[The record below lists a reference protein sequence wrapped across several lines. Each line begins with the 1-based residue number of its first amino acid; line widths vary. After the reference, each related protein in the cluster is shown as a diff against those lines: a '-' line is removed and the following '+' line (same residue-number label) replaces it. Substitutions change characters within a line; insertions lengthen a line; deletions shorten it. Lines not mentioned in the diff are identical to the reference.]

1 MRIDDIVVPIP
12 APSVLFRSPA
22 RFQHFSFQR
31 FSFSADGA
39 AVGLRLVPKHKVCR
53 DAFVAH
59 HSDAMQTAAHSGT
72 EWVDA
77 LVDFLRTQPTVS
89 AVRIDTSARKVAV
102 ATLGRIELE
111 GLEDKLA
118 ATIAA
123 IEAEIVGKKS
133 VAGLP
138 RGFSIR
144 HDGDMMVVERD
155 SCETAEKLWLWR
167 EMEWPEIKAEPT
179 PGEQEWRTL
188 STLAAICGVAGIFGG
203 LASYLAPGIPWIAKG
218 FFLLGVIAGGW
229 DAAVDTWENLRK
241 RDIDIHFLMLAVAI
255 GAIAIDHWSEA
266 VLLLFLF
273 SASGAM
279 EEYAL
284 DRTQREVSALL
295 KTSPKRATLVLADG
309 REKDVPVEQLAVGQ
323 RVRVKPGEAFAADGM
338 VVHGSSASDESALT
352 GEATPVEKKRGDQ
365 VFSGT
370 LNLWGVVEFD
380 VVRLPSESTLQKIIR
395 LIQTA
400 QKLKAPSER
409 FTDKFGTGYT
419 YAVIGGATFMF
430 LVWWLGFHL
439 PAFENTAETRSA
451 FYRAMTLMVVASPC
465 ALVLSIPSAIL
476 AAIAWGAR
484 HGVLFRGG
492 AAIEKLADV
501 TTVALDKTGTLTTG
515 ELAVVGY
522 ESYPQG
528 REREV
533 LELAYALEAKSH
545 HPIARAITRH
555 ARAEGTNELN
565 VDDFQSL
572 TGQGLTGRIAGSTLM
587 LGRRELL
594 EKGPLAEWAQKLPPA
609 SAELS
614 EVWVIGRDLVGRI
627 LLKDQIRAESRDVLA
642 ALKRAGVKTVMLTG
656 DRRHAAEAVATE
668 LGVDEVRA
676 GLSPED
682 KVAAI
687 MELRREGRKVAMV
700 GDGVNDAPCLA
711 AADVSVAMGARGSDA
726 ALEQAEVILMH
737 DRIEN
742 FLSAQ
747 RLSRRARAII
757 RQNLTISLG
766 VVVVMVIATS
776 FGAVPLA
783 VGVAAHEGSTLVV
796 CINSLRLLFGKNE

>member
-1 MRIDDIVVPIP
+1 MENSWVE
-12 APSVLFRSPA
+12 
-22 RFQHFSFQR
+22 
-31 FSFSADGA
+31 
-39 AVGLRLVPKHKVCR
+39 GLV
-53 DAFVAH
+53 
-59 HSDAMQTAAHSGT
+59 Q
-72 EWVDA
+72 
-77 LVDFLRTQPTVS
+77 FLREQPGVR
-89 AVRIDTSARKVAV
+89 AVRIDPDAHRVAI
-102 ATLGRIELE
+102 ATVGEVELRD
-111 GLEDKLA
+111 LESKLA

-123 IEAEIVGKKS
+123 VEAQLAGSHPAQAPTGYRLRREGEATVVG
-133 VAGLP
+133 
-138 RGFSIR
+138 R
-144 HDGDMMVVERD
+144 E
-155 SCETAEKLWLWR
+155 SCETAEKLWQWR
-167 EMEWPEIKAEPT
+167 EMEWPEIKAEPQ
-179 PGEQEWRTL
+179 PEDQEWRL
-188 STLAAICGVAGIFGG
+188 LAIMAAVCGVAGVMGG
-203 LASYLAPGIPWIAKG
+203 LSAHFAVHLPWLARG
-218 FFLLGVIAGGW
+218 FYFVALVAGGW
-229 DAAVDTWENLRK
+229 DAAIDSWKNLRK
-241 RDIDIHFLMLAVAI
+241 GEVEIHFLMLAVALGALFI
-255 GAIAIDHWSEA
+255 GAWSEA

-295 KTSPKRATLVLADG
+295 KTAPKRATVVTADG
-309 REKDVPVEQLAVGQ
+309 VEREIDVMELQLRQ
-323 RVRVKPGEAFAADGM
+323 RVRVKPGGAFAADG
-338 VVHGSSASDESALT
+338 VVVAGKSASDESNLT
-352 GEATPVEKKRGDQ
+352 GEAVPVEKGVGDQ

-370 LNLWGVVEFD
+370 LNLWGSLDFTVE
-380 VVRLPSESTLQKIIR
+380 RLPSESTLQKIIR

-409 FTDKFGTGYT
+409 FTDKFGTHYT
-419 YAVIGGATFMF
+419 YLVIGGSFAMF
-430 LVWWLGFHL
+430 LVWWLGFGL
-439 PAFENTAETRSA
+439 PPFANTPELRSA

-492 AAIEKLADV
+492 AAIEKLADITV
-501 TTVALDKTGTLTTG
+501 VALDKTGTLTTG

-522 ESYPQG
+522 ESFPTG
-528 REREV
+528 RETEIM
-533 LELAYALEAKSH
+533 ELAYALEAKSE
-545 HPIARAITRH
+545 HPIARAIVRD
-555 ARAEGTNELN
+555 AKMRGVRAVAL
-565 VDDFQSL
+565 DDFQNIV
-572 TGQGLTGRIAGSTLM
+572 GQGVRGSYGGAQAL

-594 EKGPLAEWAQKLPPA
+594 EAGPLAAWAAKLPPA

-614 EVWVIGRDLVGRI
+614 EVWIVGRDVIGRV
-627 LLKDQIRAESRDVLA
+627 LLRDQIRMESKGVLA
-642 ALKRAGVKTVMLTG
+642 ELKAMGIRTVMLTG
-656 DRRHAAEAVATE
+656 DRRQAAESVARE

-676 GLSPED
+676 PLTPEQ

-687 MELRREGRKVAMV
+687 QELRQGGVHRVAMV

-742 FLSAQ
+742 FLAAE
-747 RLSRRARAII
+747 RLSRRAKAII

-766 VVVVMVIATS
+766 VVVVMVVATA

-796 CINSLRLLFGKNE
+796 CLNSLRLLFGRNG